1 MIINPAVKIL
11 IEMSPE
17 NYELFV
23 AECDITSRDYMVL
36 KNGVVAREGTDTGR
50 VVRILCDQDEA
61 VGLLEIATR
70 RYPEAVPAVREA
82 LDLAREL

>member
-70 RYPEAVPAVREA
+70 RYPAIREA